1 MKYKV
6 YNIEDFGELN
16 YFAKHNINIYFI
28 WIILL
33 NIIIISMLIYIFFG
47 KMDVVINGKG
57 VVKTEISPI
66 KIINESTGIV
76 SYSSVQQNKFFLKN
90 ELIYSIDNKKLLLN
104 KEHLEKK
111 IKNHTV
117 VLEYLKNPND
127 INFLK
132 QNTENNTLS
141 EIMLSEN
148 IYRMKKQ
155 KLEIEI
161 SELEKNTYIL
171 SELLK
176 IGGAAKMEYLNSS
189 NRLSLLKKDLEILS
203 FSFQFERKGK
213 IESFEKELDNTK
225 LELEQVLLQIKKTNI
240 KSPINGSMEVIKNV
254 NVGETILEGTEIGTI
269 ISNNSSFTVELFIKE
284 KDILKIKKGMK
295 IKYRTVGDNKNIKIK
310 LKGRVL
316 KISNDSVD
324 INGNKFF
331 LIIGNIENKN
341 KQSLKLL
348 KKGMSVKGSIISKKQ
363 KIILHILELLNLK
376 KEEIS

>member
-203 FSFQFERKGK
+203 FSFQLERKGK